1 MPVIAAKAGSYSAPA
16 QHKQPSRKGR
26 KAWRKNVD
34 VSEVEKG
41 LEERNDE
48 IIKGG
53 LVKEADSTDLFQ
65 IEETGDLEVAKKLS
79 KKTKTLKVDEI
90 LAQRSAVP
98 AVSGRKRAGDNAT
111 SSKTTDGILT
121 AKRQRKD
128 YVTQK
133 ELARLKKVADGHHAE
148 TVTIKE
154 ATYDLWGAAPPIKA
168 IAPTY
173 LPADKDAGYSY
184 IPRVPGAKVPVTMKH
199 APISLAAN
207 GKAVPAIAKP
217 KGDLSYNPAFEDYE
231 NRLTLEG
238 NKAVEAEKKRLADEE
253 AERIRLEGV
262 ARSAAEADEAAAR
275 EALSQWDEDSAWEG
289 FQSGAETDKDNED
302 GTTSAKRPKRKTPAQ
317 RNRANRRKEAEA
329 KEKHEAAM
337 RRKQEQAKNIEK
349 LLAED
354 KFKHEQALALA
365 AAQGL
370 SGDDESDDEEG
381 GDDTVLRRRQLGKFH
396 LPEKDLELMLPD
408 ELPDSLRLLKP
419 EGNLLKDRYRSLL
432 VRGKVE
438 ARRKRPFR
446 KQAKAKIT
454 EKWAHKDF
462 HLF

>member
-1 MPVIAAKAGSYSAPA
+1 MPVIQPRAGSYTAPQ

-34 VSEVEKG
+34 VSEVERG

-53 LVKEADSTDLFQ
+53 IVKETESSDLFQ

-98 AVSGRKRAGDNAT
+98 AVSGRKRAGDN
-111 SSKTTDGILT
+111 SNSPGRKTTDGVLV

-128 YVTQK
+128 YVPQK

-148 TVTIKE
+148 TVTIKD
-154 ATYDLWGAAPPIKA
+154 ATYDLWGAVPSTKA
-168 IAPTY
+168 VAATA
-173 LPADKDAGYSY
+173 LPADNDDKFSFL
-184 IPRVPGAKVPVTMKH
+184 PKVEGAKVPVTMKH
-199 APISLAAN
+199 ASISLAAN
-207 GKAVPAIAKP
+207 GKPVPAVAKP
-217 KGDLSYNPAFEDYE
+217 QGDLSYNPSFDAYE
-231 NRLTLEG
+231 TRLTLEG
-238 NKAVEAEKKRLADEE
+238 NKAVEAEKKRLAEEE
-253 AERIRLEGV
+253 AERIRMEGV
-262 ARSAAEADEAAAR
+262 ARSAAEADEAEAR

-289 FQSGAETDKDNED
+289 FQSGVDTDNE
-302 GTTSAKRPKRKTPAQ
+302 GAGNAKRPKRKTPAQ

-329 KEKHEAAM
+329 KQRHEA
-337 RRKQEQAKNIEK
+337 RSVRKQEQAKNLEK

-365 AAQGL
+365 AAEA
-370 SGDDESDDEEG
+370 SDASDDEDGNDE
-381 GDDTVLRRRQLGKFH
+381 VLRRRQLGKFR
-396 LPEKDLELMLPD
+396 LPEKDLEIMLPD

>member
-1 MPVIAAKAGSYSAPA
+1 MPVIQPKAGSYSAPQ
-16 QHKQPSRKGR
+16 QHNQPSRKGR

-34 VSEVEKG
+34 VSEVERG
-41 LEERNDE
+41 LEERNEE

-53 LVKEADSTDLFQ
+53 LVKETESADLFQ

-98 AVSGRKRAGDNAT
+98 AVSGRKRAGDSGN
-111 SSKTTDGILT
+111 KTTDGVLA

-128 YVTQK
+128 YVPQK
-133 ELARLKKVADGHHAE
+133 ELAHLKKVADGHHAE
-148 TVTIKE
+148 TVTIQD
-154 ATYDLWGAAPPIKA
+154 ATYDLWGAAPASKA
-168 IAPTY
+168 VAATS
-173 LPADKDAGYSY
+173 LPADKDDKYTF

-217 KGDLSYNPAFEDYE
+217 KGDMSYNPAFEDYE

-238 NKAVEAEKKRLADEE
+238 NKAVEAEKKRLEDEE
-253 AERIRLEGV
+253 AERIRMEGV

-289 FQSGAETDKDNED
+289 FQSGAETDND
-302 GTTSAKRPKRKTPAQ
+302 GTGSAKRPKRKTPAQ

-329 KEKHEAAM
+329 KKRHDAM
-337 RRKQEQAKNIEK
+337 TLRKQEQAKNIEK

-354 KFKHEQALALA
+354 KFNHEQALALA
-365 AAQGL
+365 AAAGP
-370 SGDDESDDEEG
+370 SDDESDEEG
-381 GDDTVLRRRQLGKFH
+381 GDDNALRRRQLGKFH
-396 LPEKDLELMLPD
+396 LPEKDLEIMLPD

-438 ARRKRPFR
+438 ARRKRPFK